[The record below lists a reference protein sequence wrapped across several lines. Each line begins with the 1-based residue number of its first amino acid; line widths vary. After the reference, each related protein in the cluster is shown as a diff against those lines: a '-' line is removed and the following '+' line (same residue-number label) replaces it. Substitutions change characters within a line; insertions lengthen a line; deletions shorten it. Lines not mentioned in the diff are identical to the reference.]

1 MNEIAAQKR
10 LEIRKKLEEEEMTR
24 LENAKKIKMQDLQ
37 ENFEKIKEKIRV
49 KEKIKEKIRK
59 KRENK
64 EISLE
69 KHKKK
74 QILMEN
80 IKNYYSDKIQE
91 LKEKLQNEKYQNE
104 IVRNE
109 QKTLDSL
116 IRQSRSKE
124 DPQ

>member
-1 MNEIAAQKR
+1 MNEITAQKR

-74 QILMEN
+74 QLLMEN